1 MAKNAPRNLE
11 NLETSKLW
19 KQAGKLA
26 ESVRHFADVL
36 PHSEQFTF
44 ANPLYQNAVQLTT
57 DVAMALGQG
66 GSGAAYE
73 YRLARGRLFAMK
85 SLVLM
90 AQHYELA
97 VEVKHIINEV
107 NGIQNL
113 LDSKIT
119 ELESKDKND
128 KD

>member
-1 MAKNAPRNLE
+1 MAQNSSRNLE

-19 KQAGKLA
+19 KQAGKLSEA
-26 ESVRHFADVL
+26 VRHFADVL
-36 PHSEQFTF
+36 PHSEQFTL

-57 DVAMALGQG
+57 DIAMALGQG
-66 GSGAAYE
+66 GTSAAYE
-73 YRLARGRLFAMK
+73 YRLARGRLFSIK

-97 VEVKHIINEV
+97 VEVKHIINDA

-113 LDSKIT
+113 LDTKIT
-119 ELESKDKND
+119 ELEKDKKHED
-128 KD
+128 